1 MRCQAFHRPT
11 VQESPFARYCE
22 CFRQIQRGIPTSYQ
36 DAVSTPAREALGS
49 IVGNRLSLAHR
60 GAPQAAI
67 SVSDSI
73 STISKA
79 SLEEYIA
86 TLSRERIRAVN
97 AAIRYAL
104 GLEG

>member
-1 MRCQAFHRPT
+1 MPAPIGHRPVVLISRNDAYRYREFIT
-11 VQESPFARYCE
+11 VA
-22 CFRQIQRGIPTSYQ
+22 G
-36 DAVSTPAREALGS
+36 VSTRIRRLDAEVLLGPED
-49 IVGNRLSLAHR
+49 GLPR
-60 GAPQAAI
+60 
-67 SVSDSI
+67 VSAVNLDSI

-86 TLSRERIRAVN
+86 TLSREKIRAVN